1 MGEASLKEK
10 TSKGLFWGGIS
21 SFLTQLLNAAFGVYL
36 ARQLSPD
43 DYGLVGMLAM
53 FTLLATVMQECGFPS
68 ALINRKEIRHED
80 YNAVFW
86 FTLLVSAGCYIPSHP
101 APGCLTIK

>member
-53 FTLLATVMQECGFPS
+53 FTLPS
-68 ALINRKEIRHED
+68 VCKAPPKSHHPLLLI
-80 YNAVFW
+80 
-86 FTLLVSAGCYIPSHP
+86 
-101 APGCLTIK
+101 